1 MRFLSSGVH
10 FLSPG
15 IGISQPTRLSLP
27 RTNFF
32 CRCRAALK
40 FRVQV
45 RCGLSS
51 RLVVAPPRSGVFARR
66 YPFSCAPPPETREP
80 QPLSENIMDHTQPRT
95 PHRLVPPLHPPHPFL
110 TPDDTTCPN
119 PNLNFPQGPPKT
131 RAKPPPPANSHQNPP
146 RTGPAA
152 EPPPHRPCQP
162 QRAQPA
168 PPRAQYERG
177 QASQEKAGVQVR
189 LRQRLHRHTAQVRGP
204 RGGTQVGCR
213 PHRQVG
219 IYSACEAMPRPY

>member
-1 MRFLSSGVH
+1 M
-10 FLSPG
+10 SPG
-15 IGISQPTRLSLP
+15 IGISQPTRLPLP

-131 RAKPPPPANSHQNPP
+131 RAKHPPPANSHQNPP
-146 RTGPAA
+146 RAGPAA

-168 PPRAQYERG
+168 PPRAQGSPTCRPAPAWG
-177 QASQEKAGVQVR
+177 TQASSRPSVGGSRTSSSTTPPKTARPRASMAPRTRSTHESVQRSQFREIV
-189 LRQRLHRHTAQVRGP
+189 L
-204 RGGTQVGCR
+204 
-213 PHRQVG
+213 
-219 IYSACEAMPRPY
+219 SE